1 MNTPTSMEEP
11 TQDSSVISSYLTPT
25 QQPTQSPK
33 YLTDFQPKKMEDQF
47 GLSNTG
53 RYTLDDLESDPE
65 FVARA
70 ERFME
75 SIGTDEEIF
84 EYLRDTDF
92 SLSSAIARA
101 GQIKGWS
108 EEAKA
113 DYNYLRTKFD
123 NADIG
128 STRQYL
134 NLAGDMT
141 VDFLADPINWLSV
154 AFFVPSGGF
163 SAATGLA
170 AKEVAK
176 KGLKQIAKDV

>member
-1 MNTPTSMEEP
+1 
-11 TQDSSVISSYLTPT
+11 
-25 QQPTQSPK
+25 
-33 YLTDFQPKKMEDQF
+33 
-47 GLSNTG
+47 
-53 RYTLDDLESDPE
+53 
-65 FVARA
+65 
-70 ERFME
+70 ME

-134 NLAGDMT
+134 NLAGDMK
-141 VDFLADPINWLSV
+141 VDFLADPINWLSLHSLYLQV
-154 AFFVPSGGF
+154 VFCCYRIS
-163 SAATGLA
+163 S
-170 AKEVAK
+170 KEVAK
-176 KGLKQIAKDV
+176 KGLKQIAKDGLAGAKKPAMLSC